1 MTERN
6 EPLPPRPGGTG
17 QIVQR
22 LRAQLP
28 ILNDIASV
36 YGTQAANQLLPL
48 ITVPYLSRILGP
60 TSWGILAM
68 AQAFALYG
76 SVVVE
81 YGFVY
86 SATRDLARASTE
98 NETAEIVAG
107 VTGAKVLLTAA
118 VTLLAFSVYL
128 FIPFFRQHPFLLWI
142 ALGSEILKAFCPS
155 FYFYGVNR
163 IRTAAILDI
172 SARTAAGL
180 GVFIFIHHPEDVW
193 KFFALQG
200 AGGLAALVV
209 GHAMVYRRCELR
221 WPHPVRGWR
230 MLREGGNMFL
240 FRSAYNIYS
249 VGNAFILGLFVSPQ
263 IVGYYSGAEKISGAA
278 MSFLTPVSTALYPRA
293 AGFVKS
299 SLPRA
304 ARLTT
309 FSLYAVGA
317 LAVILTIIMW
327 YGASPIVLL
336 FLGHKFSP
344 SIRVLQI
351 LGLRAILVAWT
362 QVLGFQWLLALGL
375 EKSFQRVTLAALAV
389 NLLLATW
396 FAPRLFAEGMAW
408 AVVISQAAAAAGIYL
423 VLRRR
428 KLNPFAIPSDAAYV

>member
-6 EPLPPRPGGTG
+6 EPGPPRSGGIE

-22 LRAQLP
+22 LRAQIP

-36 YGTQAANQLLPL
+36 YGTQAANQFLPL

-60 TSWGILAM
+60 TSWGVLAM
-68 AQAFALYG
+68 AQAFALYA

-86 SATRDLARASTE
+86 SATRDLARASTQD
-98 NETAEIVAG
+98 ETAEIVAG
-107 VTGAKVLLTAA
+107 VTGAKVLLTLA
-118 VTLLAFSVYL
+118 VTLLAFAAYL
-128 FIPFFRQHPFLLWI
+128 FVPFFRQHPFLLWI
-142 ALGSEILKAFCPS
+142 ALASEILRAFCPS

-163 IRTAAILDI
+163 IRTAAILDM
-172 SARTAAGL
+172 SARTLALL

-200 AGGLAALVV
+200 VGGLAALVV
-209 GHAMVYRRCELR
+209 GHVMVYRRCELR
-221 WPHPVRGWR
+221 WPHPLRGLR

-263 IVGYYSGAEKISGAA
+263 IVGYYAGAEKINAAA

-293 AGFVKS
+293 AGFVKT

-309 FSLYAVGA
+309 FSLYAVGL

-327 YGASPIVLL
+327 TGASPIVLV

-344 SIRVLQI
+344 SIRVLRI
-351 LGLRAILVAWT
+351 LSLRAILVAWT

-375 EKSFQRVTLAALAV
+375 EKSFQKVTLAALGLNIV
-389 NLLLATW
+389 LAMW
-396 FAPRLFAEGMAW
+396 FAPRFAADGMAW

-428 KLNPFAIPSDAAYV
+428 KLNPFAMTSDPSYV